1 MIGCVVAVFAVFGLA
16 RSQPSQPQPLAALA
30 CRRMKP
36 ARRWGNGVFSS
47 AVAMRRR
54 EAAGI
59 SDQAA

>member
-1 MIGCVVAVFAVFGLA
+1 MIGCGVAGFAAFGLA

-36 ARRWGNGVFSS
+36 ARRPGNGVFSN

-59 SDQAA
+59 KVQAA